1 MLVVVQCYLSV
12 HFNVVSWNSTQMYGS
27 WRNRAELKTS
37 VDLTSVKYYHTQ
49 AINQTS
55 IKVTIK
61 CTFGEMSR
69 VGMWINNLS
78 SVQD

>member
-1 MLVVVQCYLSV
+1 MLLVKYYLSV
-12 HFNVVSWNSTQMYGS
+12 HFNVVSWNSAQMYDS
-27 WRNRAELKTS
+27 RRNRAELKNS
-37 VDLTSVKYYHTQ
+37 VDLTSIKYYHTG
-49 AINQTS
+49 AINQTP

>member
-1 MLVVVQCYLSV
+1 
-12 HFNVVSWNSTQMYGS
+12 MYGS
-27 WRNRAELKTS
+27 QRIRAELKNS
-37 VDLTSVKYYHTQ
+37 VDLTSVKYYHRG

-69 VGMWINNLS
+69 VGM
-78 SVQD
+78 